1 MPSISGDFVVRA
13 SGRAYLVN
21 GTRRY
26 LRMML
31 QDLEGISRGA
41 AVFNHWKVHNGDDTD
56 LSNHDGIVRDG
67 AGIGDVVG
75 DDAKDDGNG
84 KWPRAN
90 STDTA
95 NSDGDS

>member
-1 MPSISGDFVVRA
+1 
-13 SGRAYLVN
+13 
-21 GTRRY
+21 
-26 LRMML
+26 MML
-31 QDLEGISRGA
+31 QDFEGISRGA

-56 LSNHDGIVRDG
+56 LSNHDGVVRDG

-75 DDAKDDGNG
+75 DDGKDDGNWNG
-84 KWPRAN
+84 RSAN